1 LTGELKWVVGH
12 FQNFEL
18 VLQLFEVRNWLIM
31 LSELVLSERKDI
43 QICESFKTFQLF
55 DLICEQAQ
63 VSKLSESSKAL
74 NLLNQVE
81 TKIKPLQID

>member
-1 LTGELKWVVGH
+1 
-12 FQNFEL
+12 
-18 VLQLFEVRNWLIM
+18 M
-31 LSELVLSERKDI
+31 LSELVLSKGKDI

-63 VSKLSESSKAL
+63 VSKFGESSKAL

-81 TKIKPLQID
+81 TEIKPLQID